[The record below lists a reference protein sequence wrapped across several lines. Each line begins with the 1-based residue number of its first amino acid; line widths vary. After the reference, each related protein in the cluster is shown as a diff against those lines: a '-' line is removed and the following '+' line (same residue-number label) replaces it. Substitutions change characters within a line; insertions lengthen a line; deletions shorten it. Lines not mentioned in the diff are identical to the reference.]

1 MNELFSYRLLR
12 KHPLGGFAFAF
23 GYSNEE
29 QEPCVTQHTQ
39 RFETVEEALRDTV
52 MEPKLYLRI
61 HPEVF
66 APKEYRFVIGLNPGE
81 DPNLLLTVIGN
92 PENGYTVRPFN
103 QETDDLYRY
112 NVVESWNY

>member
-1 MNELFSYRLLR
+1 MTEAFNHLLLR
-12 KHPLGGFAFAF
+12 KHKFGGFAFAL
-23 GYSNEE
+23 GSANEE
-29 QEPCVTQHTQ
+29 QEACVTNGAQ
-39 RFETVEEALRDTV
+39 RFETIEEALRASIESPT
-52 MEPKLYLRI
+52 PYLRI